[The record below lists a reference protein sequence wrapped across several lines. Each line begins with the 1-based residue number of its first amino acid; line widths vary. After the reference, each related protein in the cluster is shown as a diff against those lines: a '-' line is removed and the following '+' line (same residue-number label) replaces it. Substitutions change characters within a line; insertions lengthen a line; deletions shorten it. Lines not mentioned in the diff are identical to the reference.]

1 MAGKTYNVGV
11 IGYGLASQYAF
22 LKSNELT
29 LNSMSAKV
37 FHIPLIQVT
46 PAFTLHSIVQR
57 TPKPNDDASLDH
69 PSAKIYR
76 SSDGM
81 FADPSIDV
89 IVISTTPDTHF
100 SFTKAALENGKHVM
114 VEKPFVP
121 TAAEASQLI
130 EISQKTGKLI
140 CVYQNRR
147 WDTDFLTVRK
157 LINDNVL
164 GRIVEFET
172 HFDRIKLVK
181 PETWKGTL
189 GMDQAG
195 GVLYDLGTHI
205 IDQAYILFGMPKTV
219 TAIFTNQRDDGEAE
233 PDSITVMLGYGA
245 GKTLVTAKAGV
256 MSIETSQLRYW
267 VRGSKGSFKKFHLD
281 CQEDQLKAGMKPG
294 DKGFG
299 IESADA
305 SGTSTVLEGAKPKT
319 SVFPNVEPE
328 TYAMVYRGFVKAI
341 DSGEDSEVPVTATS
355 ARDVLRILEAA
366 RQSASSQKTVRL

>member
-1 MAGKTYNVGV
+1 
-11 IGYGLASQYAF
+11 
-22 LKSNELT
+22 
-29 LNSMSAKV
+29 MSAKV

-57 TPKPNDDASLDH
+57 TPKPNDDASKDH
-69 PSAKIYR
+69 PTAKIYH
-76 SSDGM
+76 SADEM

-89 IVISTTPDTHF
+89 IVVTTTPDTHF
-100 SFTKAALENGKHVM
+100 TFTKQALESGKHAI

-121 TAAEASQLI
+121 TAAEADQLI
-130 EISQKTGKLI
+130 EISKKTGKLI

-157 LINDNVL
+157 LIADDTL

-195 GVLYDLGTHI
+195 GVLYDLGTHL
-205 IDQAYILFGMPKTV
+205 IDQAYILFGMPKAV
-219 TAIFTNQRDDGEAE
+219 TAIFTNQRADGGDE
-233 PDSITVMLGYGA
+233 PDSITIMLGYGP

-256 MSIETSQLRYW
+256 LAIETEQLRYW
-267 VRGSKGSFKKFHLD
+267 VRGAKGSFKKFHLD
-281 CQEDQLKAGMKPG
+281 CQEDQLKAGLKPG

-305 SGTSTVLEGAKPKT
+305 SGLLTVLEEGKPKR
-319 SVFPNVEPE
+319 SVFANIEPK
-328 TYAMVYRGFVKAI
+328 TYATLYSGFVEAI
-341 DSGEDSEVPVTATS
+341 SGGGESAVPVTAAS
-355 ARDVLRILEAA
+355 ARDVLKILEAA
-366 RQSASSQKTVRL
+366 RESASTGKTVGF